1 MDDDELEKLRR
12 RLDILNMDVR
22 SRRYWGP
29 EHDRT
34 AFPTPESIDD
44 RPSPS
49 RNDFDSLQSE
59 LDKIIQSD
67 EIHRSRAATRLQSR
81 YRGNRI
87 RTLKKRNRE
96 TLDRMRHNVEQ
107 MKRSSRNMD
116 RSPVRVTTRPLPGTA
131 RSVPIR
137 YNPSV
142 LDLPFGMVKHGLISH
157 MDCPTRLRWCQTNR
171 ETSVNCNTE
180 PMLSTYIQPCR
191 ILNKIRQLIEV
202 YIHKNHT
209 LPERGERSRYAA
221 VVHHMDFDNFI
232 IKYLELPLDVKQI
245 VIDSSISMNLDKS
258 ALELY
263 DSSDE
268 EEYDNDEETNNFYNY
283 LQELQIPN
291 KLYRLTQLIVDNL
304 IESGNSELQAYRYTC
319 YFVEFL
325 IDNYY

>member
-1 MDDDELEKLRR
+1 MGDIEMDNIDKRYLRLLGRYEGHISSDEDDAPSESLDMLESRLRQMQR
-12 RLDILNMDVR
+12 
-22 SRRYWGP
+22 
-29 EHDRT
+29 RT
-34 AFPTPESIDD
+34 ALNRE
-44 RPSPS
+44 
-49 RNDFDSLQSE
+49 
-59 LDKIIQSD
+59 
-67 EIHRSRAATRLQSR
+67 RSRAATRLQSR

-87 RTLKKRNRE
+87 RTLKRRNRE

-142 LDLPFGMVKHGLISH
+142 LDLPFGMVEDGLMSH
-157 MDCPTRLRWCQTNR
+157 MDCPTRLKWCQTNR

-209 LPERGERSRYAA
+209 LPERGERSMRAA
-221 VVHHMDFDNFI
+221 MTYHMDFDNFI

-268 EEYDNDEETNNFYNY
+268 EEYDSDEETNNFYTY

-304 IESGNSELQAYRYTC
+304 IESGNSEVQAYRYT
-319 YFVEFL
+319 YDFVEFL
-325 IDNYY
+325 IDNYH